1 MHLSNNLRFLRTR
14 NTRKKSQEVIADKLG
29 ITRGAYSSYE
39 EGRAEPRLDTLV
51 AMANYFEV
59 TVDELLNENLE
70 ERKFRQRVNTPYWS
84 AYHRLQVGNYVAG
97 TNVRVLAISVDELNN
112 ENIELVPQKAAA
124 GYAKGYAD
132 LEYIKELPK
141 FKLPFLPA
149 ERTYRS
155 FEISGDSM
163 LPLESG
169 TIVIGE
175 YVADWNDLKEGEFCV
190 LVAQDEGIVFKR
202 VHNQV
207 KEKGTFLLESTNL
220 QYRPYEL
227 PARQVKEIWKFAA
240 YISKKTPEAETSLD
254 EIKQVLNQLQK
265 KLGVIAPK

>member
-1 MHLSNNLRFLRTR
+1 MYLSSNLRFLRTR
-14 NTRKKSQEVIADKLG
+14 NTRKKSQGVIASKLG

-51 AMANYFEV
+51 AMAKYFEV

-70 ERKFRQRVNTPYWS
+70 ERKFRQRGDAPYWS

-97 TNVRVLAISVDELNN
+97 TNVRVLAISVDEFNN

-124 GYAKGYAD
+124 GYTTGYAD

-149 ERTYRS
+149 ERTYRA

-175 YVADWNDLKEGEFCV
+175 YVTDWNQLKQGEFCV
-190 LVAQDEGIVFKR
+190 LVAQDEGIVFKK
-202 VHNQV
+202 VYNQV
-207 KEKGTFLLESTNL
+207 EEKGVFLLESTNL
-220 QYRPYEL
+220 EYRPYEL
-227 PARQVKEIWKFAA
+227 PARQVKEIWKFSA
-240 YISKKTPEAETSLD
+240 YISKKAPEAETSLD
-254 EIKQVLNQLQK
+254 EIKQVLSQLQK
-265 KLGVIAPK
+265 KIGAITPK